1 MDLFARILATGF
13 AGALASTAVAMVC
26 SRIENRHAARA
37 INAISHIYD
46 GGPPPAHEGP
56 AGRNTAI
63 GLALH
68 TGASVWWAAFHEAF
82 CGPRDKRSPERILA
96 AGAATGALAYVV
108 DYHVVHR
115 RFRPGFEAFLSP
127 TSMAAIYA
135 ALALGFATMSQK
147 IARKAAKAGQ
157 PSVNQTR

>member
-1 MDLFARILATGF
+1 MDLFGRILATGLG
-13 AGALASTAVAMVC
+13 GALASTAAAMLC

-82 CGPRDKRSPERILA
+82 SGRPESRSPKRALT
-96 AGAATGALAYVV
+96 AGAATAVLAYVV
-108 DYHVVHR
+108 DYHVVPR
-115 RFRPGFEAFLSP
+115 RLAPGYEAHLSP
-127 TSMAAIYA
+127 VSMVAVYA

-147 IARKAAKAGQ
+147 IARKAANAGQ
-157 PSVNQTR
+157 PRVNQIR

>member
-1 MDLFARILATGF
+1 MDFIGRIVATGL
-13 AGALASTAVAMVC
+13 AGALASTAAALLC

-46 GGPPPAHEGP
+46 GGRPPADEGSG
-56 AGRNTAI
+56 GRNTAI

-68 TGASVWWAAFHEAF
+68 TGASVWWAAFHEALS
-82 CGPRDKRSPERILA
+82 GPLERRSPQRMLG
-96 AGAATGALAYVV
+96 AGAATAALAYVV
-108 DYHVVHR
+108 DYHVVPR
-115 RFRPGFEAFLSP
+115 RFRPGFEAHLSP
-127 TSMAAIYA
+127 ASMLSIYA

-157 PSVNQTR
+157 PSVNQMR